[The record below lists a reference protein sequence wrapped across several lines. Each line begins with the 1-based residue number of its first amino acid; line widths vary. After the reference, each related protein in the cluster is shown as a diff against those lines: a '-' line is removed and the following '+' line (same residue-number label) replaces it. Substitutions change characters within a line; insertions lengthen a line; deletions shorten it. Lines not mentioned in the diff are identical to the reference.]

1 MYDKFFVIYKME
13 QKLNIKLLEE
23 QNGNLKAVDSTTI
36 PADSYNKINR
46 AFIEFV
52 IRDNSII
59 FNIVKEVANA
69 SDFPLPTIIN
79 IDKDGLYKY
88 YKIVIPTLDFYKA
101 GDLSYTVVTDNI
113 PRCFYYNKNLY
124 KPKNGVTTITLDTLE
139 INCTKI
145 ESVKDLWETRLT
157 DNNILYYSANYFSI
171 YWLKNCYINNFNNSL
186 IDLINRGCDIYCKT
200 DSDITTKRDFIF
212 ITMYVLNWLINNKE
226 FDEAFRI
233 LSIVITCDPYLCNE
247 TDSFNNLGGCNCG
260 KS

>member
-46 AFIEFV
+46 AFIEFI

-59 FNIVKEVANA
+59 FNIVKEVTNA

-113 PRCFYYNKNLY
+113 SRCFYYNKKLY

-145 ESVKDLWETRLT
+145 ESVKDL
-157 DNNILYYSANYFSI
+157 
-171 YWLKNCYINNFNNSL
+171 
-186 IDLINRGCDIYCKT
+186 
-200 DSDITTKRDFIF
+200 
-212 ITMYVLNWLINNKE
+212 
-226 FDEAFRI
+226 
-233 LSIVITCDPYLCNE
+233 
-247 TDSFNNLGGCNCG
+247 
-260 KS
+260 